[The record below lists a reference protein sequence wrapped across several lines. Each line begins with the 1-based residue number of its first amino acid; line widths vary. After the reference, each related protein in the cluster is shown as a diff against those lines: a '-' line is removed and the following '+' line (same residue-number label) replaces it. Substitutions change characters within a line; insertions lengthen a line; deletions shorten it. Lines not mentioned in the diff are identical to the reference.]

1 MRKALGFVLVGLGL
15 FGLVL
20 TVLLPTYVVSR
31 SKRTPLDLNITQ
43 KSSGPATLLDPATGK
58 DRQVQL
64 RATRIVRTDSAASD
78 GTNTTVFETLCIVI
92 VQGNTPDCV
101 TKNDP
106 RLLSATSDR
115 VTANRKTAES
125 VHIPKYNEQING
137 KSTFNGQPVRHVG
150 MSYKWPIDAQKKT
163 YQFFQPDLN
172 KAFPA
177 VYQGTDKIAGLT
189 VYKYVSSTGTQP
201 YKVGGLFDGSYNDTR
216 TVWVEPQTGTI
227 IDGVEHQ
234 VQKLSDGTVAL
245 DTTLRFDQ
253 SAIDYQSHYAKDK
266 INKLRLVELWGPLIT
281 GVLGVAALV
290 GAYLILRRRSSGG
303 TDGGDAEQR
312 GGQPTPDSGQ
322 AVAEP
327 PVWSRS
333 SQT

>member
-1 MRKALGFVLVGLGL
+1 MRRALGVVLVGLGL

-20 TVLLPTYVVSR
+20 TVLLPTVVVSR
-31 SKRTPLDLNITQ
+31 SKKTPLDLNITQ

-58 DRQVQL
+58 DRHVQL
-64 RATRIVRTDSAASD
+64 RATRIVRTDTAASD

-92 VQGNTPDCV
+92 VQGKTPDCV
-101 TKNDP
+101 TKDDP

-125 VHIPKYNEQING
+125 VHIPKYNEEING

-150 MSYKWPIDAQKKT
+150 LSYKWPIDAQKKT

-177 VYQGTDKIAGLT
+177 VYQGTDKIDGLT
-189 VYKYVSSTGTQP
+189 VYKYVSATGTQP
-201 YKVGGLFDGSYNDTR
+201 YKVGGLFNGTYNDTR

-227 IDGVEHQ
+227 VDGQEHQ

-245 DTTLRFDQ
+245 DARLHFDP
-253 SAIDYQSHYAKDK
+253 SAITYQSNFAKDK
-266 INKLRLVELWGPLIT
+266 INKLRLVELWGPLAT
-281 GVLGVAALV
+281 GILGVAALV
-290 GAYLILRRRSSGG
+290 GAYFLLRRRSSGG
-303 TDGGDAEQR
+303 TDGGDTEQR
-312 GGQPTPDSGQ
+312 GHQPTPDDGQ
-322 AVAEP
+322 AYADP
-327 PVWSRS
+327 PVWSGS
-333 SQT
+333 ASP